1 MWPGCGRTTWHSPP
15 KKIQSVYRRVSRLP
29 LKPGV
34 GLYHAAFTCCSQAE
48 QPLGEAASPSPAR
61 LAGVPMAGGW
71 TWRPFPHWVSPGAL
85 TEARAWCQDGPKGCV
100 SLVILQNRSR
110 HAGGA
115 SHQLRGHLCS
125 SHRVNRGVLLAK
137 SCHVTHHSRL
147 VLKALQSVL
156 I

>member
-1 MWPGCGRTTWHSPP
+1 MDLPP
-15 KKIQSVYRRVSRLP
+15 FSS
-29 LKPGV
+29 
-34 GLYHAAFTCCSQAE
+34 
-48 QPLGEAASPSPAR
+48 LGESWGSDR
-61 LAGVPMAGGW
+61 GESRVPGW
-71 TWRPFPHWVSPGAL
+71 PQRM
-85 TEARAWCQDGPKGCV
+85 V

-125 SHRVNRGVLLAK
+125 SRRVNRGVLLAK
-137 SCHVTHHSRL
+137 SCHVTHCSCL